1 MKKKK
6 LSDSSIGHGM
16 GAIIGDNYDKTEEDL
31 FDDGEEYDQLPM
43 SLRGAHKVASYRVF
57 SNVRD
62 VLNAFSRGQITLRRA
77 EGTKFAYVESVVFV
91 DGAAYP
97 FPNSASSFLGPLLC
111 DDRVVTLDLISRI
124 CPSDFDIT
132 VVNSNAAKFV
142 HAFIE
147 AGYFYPV
154 YK

>member
-1 MKKKK
+1 MCNNDLTLLIIQNNNIC
-6 LSDSSIGHGM
+6 LSLQD
-16 GAIIGDNYDKTEEDL
+16 Y
-31 FDDGEEYDQLPM
+31 
-43 SLRGAHKVASYRVF
+43 
-57 SNVRD
+57 
-62 VLNAFSRGQITLRRA
+62 A